1 MRVNPKENKH
11 RDFINDLPV
20 SIEFNEVFVEIVGQS
35 TVRDVPELD
44 GAVLGAAGDDVVVER
59 VPFDVGYG
67 STVPIHLTS

>member
-1 MRVNPKENKH
+1 M
-11 RDFINDLPV
+11 

>member
-1 MRVNPKENKH
+1 M
-11 RDFINDLPV
+11 

-67 STVPIHLTS
+67 STVPIYLSS